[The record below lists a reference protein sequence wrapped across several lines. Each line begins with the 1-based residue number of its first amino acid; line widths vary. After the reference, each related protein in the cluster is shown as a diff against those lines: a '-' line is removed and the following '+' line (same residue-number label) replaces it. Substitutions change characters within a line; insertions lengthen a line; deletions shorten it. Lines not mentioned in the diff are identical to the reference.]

1 MVYQS
6 LADLV
11 LLLHIVF
18 IVFVP
23 LGGLFAFRWHWVPM
37 VHLPA
42 AAWGVAVELFG
53 WVCPLTPLE
62 SALRRTGGGTG
73 YSAGFIEQYIVPLV
87 YPTELTRNL
96 QLVLGAIV
104 VVVNVVVYVLILRRQ
119 RRRTDR

>member
-1 MVYQS
+1 MIAPELQARRINKKANLHQS
-6 LADLV
+6 LQKPSRKRSSASGSM
-11 LLLHIVF
+11 ICS
-18 IVFVP
+18 
-23 LGGLFAFRWHWVPM
+23 
-37 VHLPA
+37 PA

-62 SALRRTGGGTG
+62 SALRRAGGGTG

>member
-11 LLLHIVF
+11 LLLHVVF
-18 IVFVP
+18 IVFVL
-23 LGGLFAFRWHWVPM
+23 LGGLLAFHWHWVPM

-62 SALRRTGGGTG
+62 SALRRAGGGTG
-73 YSAGFIEQYIVPLV
+73 YSAGFIEQTCPLV
-87 YPTELTRNL
+87 YPTELTRDL
-96 QLVLGAIV
+96 QLVLRAIV
-104 VVVNVVVYVLILRRQ
+104 VVVNVAVYVLILRRQ